1 MTHISHRHQRKTSRS
16 TPPGG
21 DPAEGANPESLVRE
35 RRIAAEVFDLA
46 DPLCGASGV
55 ELVHVEYQREPGGR
69 VMRLYIDRTEGV
81 TVDDCAQISRQVGD
95 VLDVHLGDIGPYR
108 LEVSSPGPDRPLGR
122 RTDFDRFAGQLA
134 RIRLLRPKDGQR
146 SFTGVLSG
154 TSGDTVRLAVNPAG
168 DVVEIPFSEILR
180 ARLVNYTEKT
190 QC

>member
-1 MTHISHRHQRKTSRS
+1 MNHRHQQPTSRS
-16 TPPGG
+16 TPTGG
-21 DPAEGANPESLVRE
+21 DRTDGAIPESLVRE

-46 DPLCGASGV
+46 DPLCGASGI

-69 VMRLYIDRTEGV
+69 VMRLYIDRRDGV
-81 TVDDCAQISRQVGD
+81 TVDDCAQISREVGD

-122 RTDFDRFAGQLA
+122 RDDFERFMGHLA
-134 RIRLLRPKDGQR
+134 RIRLIRPKDGQR

-154 TSGDTVRLAVNPAG
+154 ISRDTVRLAVNPHPG
-168 DVVEIPFSEILR
+168 VVEIPFSEILR
-180 ARLVNYTEKT
+180 ARLVNYMEKT